1 MNKTKTIKKDV
12 VQQRQQKS
20 INIKPMTETL
30 LSYIALV
37 MLAGLSYEGIKSL
50 IDANPN
56 VQMAI
61 GLVLTALLI
70 KTAIK
75 K

>member
-56 VQMAI
+56 VQTAI

>member
-12 VQQRQQKS
+12 VQQRQQKT

-37 MLAGLSYEGIKSL
+37 ILAGLAYEGIKSL

-56 VQMAI
+56 VQTAI